1 MGIVT
6 VYVVYAAVSVV
17 LTVIVAA
24 TLARSGR
31 VFLTEVFQGNEPLGR
46 AVNRLLVVGFCL
58 LNLGFLTLAMR
69 SSTQVE
75 GARQAINLLSVKLGE
90 VCLIVGVLHSIN
102 VFAFTRFRRRA
113 RSLQRPE
120 WRPARAEDPG
130 RQGPGR
136 PSQSS
141 ASQSSASQS
150 SAGQSSAGQAGP
162 GQGSSGHGRP
172 GPEASSPA

>member
-6 VYVVYAAVSVV
+6 VYVVYVAVSVV

-75 GARQAINLLSVKLGE
+75 GTRQAINLLSVKLGE
-90 VCLIVGVLHSIN
+90 ICLIVGVLHSIN
-102 VFAFTRFRRRA
+102 VFAFTRFRRRS
-113 RSLQRPE
+113 RSLQRPD
-120 WRPARAEDPG
+120 WRPARADDPG

-136 PSQSS
+136 PSQAS
-141 ASQSSASQS
+141 AAQA
-150 SAGQSSAGQAGP
+150 SAGQASAGHGGS
-162 GQGSSGHGRP
+162 GQGRP

>member
-6 VYVVYAAVSVV
+6 VYLVYAAVSVA
-17 LTVIVAA
+17 LTVIVAT

-31 VFLTEVFQGNEPLGR
+31 VFLTDVFQGNESLAR

-69 SSTQVE
+69 STAQVQDT
-75 GARQAINLLSVKLGE
+75 RQAFNLLSVKLGE
-90 VCLIVGVLHSIN
+90 VCLIVGVLHSVN

-113 RSLQRPE
+113 KSLRRPE
-120 WRPARAEDPG
+120 WRPARPEDAG
-130 RQGPGR
+130 RPGPGR
-136 PSQSS
+136 S
-141 ASQSSASQS
+141 
-150 SAGQSSAGQAGP
+150 
-162 GQGSSGHGRP
+162 